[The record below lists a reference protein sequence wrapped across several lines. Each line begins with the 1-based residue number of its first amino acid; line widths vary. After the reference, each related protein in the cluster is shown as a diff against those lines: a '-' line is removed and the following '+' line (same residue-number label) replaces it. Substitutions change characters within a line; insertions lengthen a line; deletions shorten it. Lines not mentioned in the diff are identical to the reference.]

1 MDEWEEGSWGG
12 WGNTEFQVAMRSDT
26 EGLDEGSLLSALKML
41 SLKASVPRHPA
52 HWIACVWHCVSSYT
66 GQCGGETLPKI
77 IGSSNECTQGKG
89 LQL

>member
-52 HWIACVWHCVSSYT
+52 QPRYPSTT
-66 GQCGGETLPKI
+66 GKVHLGNKSAEKTG
-77 IGSSNECTQGKG
+77 
-89 LQL
+89 